1 MNGKAWRKHA
11 DASGGKQTLPL
22 GIVAS
27 SAPAAALLAALRDL
41 RPQYE
46 VRLLRISD
54 ASGIETLYRVE
65 TDVIEAL
72 EPRRQIDLWLRIKSA
87 LMAAFPAGKP
97 GAVTA
102 IDP

>member
-1 MNGKAWRKHA
+1 MNGRAWRRQAEHT
-11 DASGGKQTLPL
+11 GGKRKVPL

-41 RPQYE
+41 RPQFD

-65 TDVIEAL
+65 VDAGEAI
-72 EPRRQIDLWLRIKSA
+72 EPRRQIDVWLRIKSA
-87 LMAAFPAGKP
+87 LMAAFPSGKP

>member
-1 MNGKAWRKHA
+1 MNGKAWRRQAEGK
-11 DASGGKQTLPL
+11 SGKQTLSL

-65 TDVIEAL
+65 ADVIEAL

-87 LMAAFPAGKP
+87 LIAAFPAAKP

>member
-1 MNGKAWRKHA
+1 MNNRAWRRQRERK
-11 DASGGKQTLPL
+11 GGKRTVPL

-27 SAPAAALLAALRDL
+27 SAPAAALLAALREL
-41 RPQYE
+41 RPQFD

-65 TDVIEAL
+65 VDVLEAI
-72 EPRRQIDLWLRIKSA
+72 EPRREIDMWLRIKSA
-87 LMAAFPAGKP
+87 LMAAFPSDKP

>member
-1 MNGKAWRKHA
+1 MNGRAPRRQAEHA
-11 DASGGKQTLPL
+11 GGKRTIPL

-41 RPQYE
+41 RPQFD

-54 ASGIETLYRVE
+54 ASGIETLHRVE
-65 TDVIEAL
+65 VGVVEAL
-72 EPRRQIDLWLRIKSA
+72 EPRRRIDVWLRIKSA

>member
-1 MNGKAWRKHA
+1 MTAGGAAKQ
-11 DASGGKQTLPL
+11 SGGKPAVAL

-27 SAPAAALLAALRDL
+27 STPPAALLSVLREL
-41 RPQYE
+41 RPE
-46 VRLLRISD
+46 FDVRLQRLSD

-65 TDVIEAL
+65 VALRGPAEAGKD
-72 EPRRQIDLWLRIKSA
+72 IDLWLRIKSV
-87 LMAAFPAGKP
+87 LVAAFPAGKP